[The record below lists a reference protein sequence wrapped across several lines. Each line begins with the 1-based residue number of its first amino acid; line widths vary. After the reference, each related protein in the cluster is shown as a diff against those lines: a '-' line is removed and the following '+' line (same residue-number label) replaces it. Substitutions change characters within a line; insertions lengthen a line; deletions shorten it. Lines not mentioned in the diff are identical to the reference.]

1 MVAGLG
7 HGDLGTLVRTA
18 QVGASPNA
26 VTQTRPGGNRQ
37 PRVSVIVLAYNE
49 EANLP
54 DCLTSLKH
62 LDCEVLVVD
71 SGSTD
76 GTPEI
81 ARQAGAAVFEHPFET
96 YGAQRNWAQ
105 NHLPLAADW
114 VLHLDSDERLTPE
127 LVAEINGILL
137 NLPPEVDGFLFR
149 KRTFFMGRWIR
160 HGGHYPSFHLRL
172 FRKDR
177 GGCEERLY
185 DQHYVVR
192 GVVRKL
198 EHDYVDVLTSDLSV
212 WSARHVRWA
221 ELEAREIAEGYDPEG
236 RVKASPFGDPIQRR
250 RWQREGLY
258 WRLPLF
264 VRAFLYWFY
273 RYFLRLGFLD
283 GKEGMI
289 FHFLQGFWFR
299 FLIDAKLFEMKRRAG
314 KRPAAA
320 ASRQ

>member
-1 MVAGLG
+1 MTEA
-7 HGDLGTLVRTA
+7 
-18 QVGASPNA
+18 
-26 VTQTRPGGNRQ
+26 RPGGARR

-49 EANLP
+49 ETNLP
-54 DCLTSLKH
+54 DCLESLKH

-76 GTPEI
+76 GTREI
-81 ARQAGAAVFEHPFET
+81 ARQAGAAIFEHPFET

-105 NHLPLAADW
+105 NHLPLAAEW

-127 LVAEINGILL
+127 LAAEINGILL
-137 NLPPEVDGFLFR
+137 NPPADVDGFLFR

-160 HGGHYPSFHLRL
+160 HGGHYPSYHLRL

-185 DQHYVVR
+185 DQHYLVR
-192 GVVRKL
+192 GNVRKL
-198 EHDYVDVLTSDLSV
+198 QHDYMDVLTSDLSV
-212 WSARHVRWA
+212 WSTRHVRWA
-221 ELEAREIAEGYDPEG
+221 ELEAREIVAGYDPDG
-236 RVKASPFGDPIQRR
+236 RVEASPFGNPIERR
-250 RWQREGLY
+250 RWLREGLY
-258 WRLPLF
+258 WKLPLF
-264 VRAFLYWFY
+264 LRAFLYWFY

-299 FLIDAKLFEMKRRAG
+299 FLIDAKLFEMQKRQA
-314 KRPAAA
+314 KSVAPAP
-320 ASRQ
+320 RQ

>member
-1 MVAGLG
+1 
-7 HGDLGTLVRTA
+7 
-18 QVGASPNA
+18 
-26 VTQTRPGGNRQ
+26 
-37 PRVSVIVLAYNE
+37 VLAYNE

-299 FLIDAKLFEMKRRAG
+299 FLIDAKLFEMKRRTG
-314 KRPAAA
+314 ERPAAV

>member
-7 HGDLGTLVRTA
+7 DGDLGTLVRTA
-18 QVGASPNA
+18 QVGASPDA
-26 VTQTRPGGNRQ
+26 VTRPDGDRQ

-54 DCLTSLKH
+54 DCLASLKY

-76 GTPEI
+76 ATREI
-81 ARQAGAAVFEHPFET
+81 ARQAGAAIFEHPFET

-105 NHLPLAADW
+105 GHLPLAADW
-114 VLHLDSDERLTPE
+114 VLHIDSDERLTPE
-127 LVAEINGILL
+127 LVAEINGVLL
-137 NLPPEVDGFLFR
+137 NLPPDVDGFLFR

-160 HGGHYPSFHLRL
+160 HGGHYPSYHLRL

-185 DQHYVVR
+185 DQHYVVS
-192 GVVRKL
+192 GKVRKL

-236 RVKASPFGDPIQRR
+236 RVKASPFGNPIARR
-250 RWQREGLY
+250 RWLREGLY
-258 WRLPLF
+258 WKLPLF
-264 VRAFLYWFY
+264 LRAFLYWFY

-299 FLIDAKLFEMKRRAG
+299 FLIDAKLVEMKKRAAE
-314 KRPAAA
+314 RATTA

>member
-1 MVAGLG
+1 MVTGLG
-7 HGDLGTLVRTA
+7 DGDIGTLVRAA
-18 QVGASPNA
+18 QVGAGPDA
-26 VTQTRPGGNRQ
+26 VIEARPGGERR

-54 DCLTSLKH
+54 NCLASLAH

-76 GTPEI
+76 STREI
-81 ARQAGAAVFEHPFET
+81 ARLAGAAVFEHPFET

-105 NHLPLAADW
+105 RHLPLAAEW
-114 VLHLDSDERLTPE
+114 LLHLDSDERLTPE
-127 LVAEINGILL
+127 LAAEINGILL
-137 NLPPEVDGFLFR
+137 NPPPDVDGFLFR

-160 HGGHYPSFHLRL
+160 HGGHYPSYHLRL

-192 GVVRKL
+192 GKVRKL
-198 EHDYVDVLTSDLSV
+198 EHDYLDVLTSDLSV
-212 WSARHVRWA
+212 WSTRHVRWA
-221 ELEAREIAEGYDPEG
+221 ELEAREIVQGCDPDG
-236 RVKASPFGDPIQRR
+236 RVEASPFGNPIERR
-250 RWQREGLY
+250 RWLREGLY

-264 VRAFLYWFY
+264 LRAFLYWFY
-273 RYFLRLGFLD
+273 RYFFRLGFLD
-283 GKEGMI
+283 GKEGMV

-299 FLIDAKLFEMKRRAG
+299 FLIDAKLFEMRKRQA
-314 KRPAAA
+314 KSIAPAP
-320 ASRQ
+320 RQ

>member
-1 MVAGLG
+1 M
-7 HGDLGTLVRTA
+7 
-18 QVGASPNA
+18 
-26 VTQTRPGGNRQ
+26 
-37 PRVSVIVLAYNE
+37 LAYNE

-54 DCLTSLKH
+54 DCLESLKH

-76 GTPEI
+76 GTREI
-81 ARQAGAAVFEHPFET
+81 ARQAGTAVFEHPFET

-105 NHLPLAADW
+105 QHLLLAAEW

-127 LVAEINGILL
+127 LAAEINGILL
-137 NLPPEVDGFLFR
+137 NPPADVDGFLFR

-160 HGGHYPSFHLRL
+160 HGGHYPSYHLRL

-192 GVVRKL
+192 GNVRKL
-198 EHDYVDVLTSDLSV
+198 QHDYMDVLTSDLSV
-212 WSARHVRWA
+212 WSTRHVRWA
-221 ELEAREIAEGYDPEG
+221 ELEAREIAEGCDPEG
-236 RVKASPFGDPIQRR
+236 RVEASPFGNPIERR
-250 RWQREGLY
+250 RWLREGLY
-258 WRLPLF
+258 WKLPLF
-264 VRAFLYWFY
+264 LRAFLYWFY

-289 FHFLQGFWFR
+289 YHFLQGFWYR
-299 FLIDAKLFEMKRRAG
+299 FLIDAKLYEMQENSDSPQISKTRQAAEKGCSGGFTPPSQVDNNGPMAG
-314 KRPAAA
+314 
-320 ASRQ
+320 

>member
-1 MVAGLG
+1 M
-7 HGDLGTLVRTA
+7 
-18 QVGASPNA
+18 
-26 VTQTRPGGNRQ
+26 
-37 PRVSVIVLAYNE
+37 VSVIVLAYNE

-54 DCLTSLKH
+54 DCLASLRH

-76 GTPEI
+76 ATREI

-105 NHLPLAADW
+105 MHLPLASDW

-137 NLPPEVDGFLFR
+137 DPPADVDGFLFR
-149 KRTFFMGRWIR
+149 KRTYFMGRWIR
-160 HGGHYPSFHLRL
+160 HGGHYPSYHLRL

-185 DQHYVVR
+185 DQHYLVR
-192 GVVRKL
+192 GQVRKL
-198 EHDYVDVLTSDLSV
+198 KHDYVDVLTSDLGV
-212 WSARHVRWA
+212 WSTRHVRWA
-221 ELEAREIAEGYDPEG
+221 ELEAREIAKGFDPEG
-236 RVKASPFGDPIQRR
+236 RVKPSPFGDPIARR
-250 RWQREGLY
+250 RWLREGLY
-258 WRLPLF
+258 WKLPLF
-264 VRAFLYWFY
+264 LRASLYWFY
-273 RYFLRLGFLD
+273 RYVLRLGFLD

-299 FLIDAKLFEMKRRAG
+299 FLIDAKLFEMK
-314 KRPAAA
+314 KRVAEQPPAAA
-320 ASRQ
+320 SNE

>member
-1 MVAGLG
+1 MTEAQRGG
-7 HGDLGTLVRTA
+7 H
-18 QVGASPNA
+18 
-26 VTQTRPGGNRQ
+26 RQ
-37 PRVSVIVLAYNE
+37 PPVSVIVLSYNE

-54 DCLTSLKH
+54 DCLDSLKH

-76 GTPEI
+76 RTLEI
-81 ARQAGAAVFEHPFET
+81 ARQGGAAVFEHPFET

-105 NHLPLAADW
+105 DHLPLAGEW

-137 NLPPEVDGFLFR
+137 NPPADVDGFLFR

-160 HGGHYPSFHLRL
+160 HGGHYPSYHLRL
-172 FRKDR
+172 FRKGR

-185 DQHYVVR
+185 DQHYIVR
-192 GVVRKL
+192 GNVRQL
-198 EHDYVDVLTSDLSV
+198 QHDYIDVLTSDLSV

-221 ELEAREIAEGYDPEG
+221 ELEAQEIVAGFDPEG
-236 RVKASPFGDPIQRR
+236 RVEALPFGNPIQRR
-250 RWQREGLY
+250 RWLREGLY
-258 WRLPLF
+258 WKLPLF
-264 VRAFLYWFY
+264 LRAFLYWFY

-299 FLIDAKLFEMKRRAG
+299 FLIDAKLFEMKKRAAG
-314 KRPAAA
+314 QPGAAA
-320 ASRQ
+320 PSQ

>member
-1 MVAGLG
+1 
-7 HGDLGTLVRTA
+7 
-18 QVGASPNA
+18 
-26 VTQTRPGGNRQ
+26 VTQTRSGGDAR

-49 EANLP
+49 AANLP
-54 DCLTSLKH
+54 GCLESLAN

-76 GTPEI
+76 NTREI

-105 NHLPLAADW
+105 GHLPLAADW

-127 LVAEINGILL
+127 LVGELNGILL
-137 NLPPEVDGFLFR
+137 NPTPYVDGFLFR
-149 KRTFFMGRWIR
+149 KRTLFMGRWIR
-160 HGGHYPSFHLRL
+160 HGGHYPSYHLRL

-177 GGCEERLY
+177 GECEERLY

-192 GVVRKL
+192 GKVRKL
-198 EHDYVDVLTSDLSV
+198 EHDYLDVLTSDLSV
-212 WSARHVRWA
+212 WSTRHVRWA
-221 ELEAREIAEGYDPEG
+221 ELEAREIAEGFDAEG
-236 RVKASPFGDPIQRR
+236 RVKASPLGDPIQRR
-250 RWQREGLY
+250 RWLREGLY
-258 WRLPLF
+258 WKLPLF
-264 VRAFLYWFY
+264 LRAFLYWFY

-283 GKEGMI
+283 GKEGMV

-299 FLIDAKLFEMKRRAG
+299 FLIDAKLFEMEKR
-314 KRPAAA
+314 AAERSAVA

>member
-1 MVAGLG
+1 
-7 HGDLGTLVRTA
+7 LVRTA
-18 QVGASPNA
+18 QIGACFDALTEAQPA
-26 VTQTRPGGNRQ
+26 GDRRP
-37 PRVSVIVLAYNE
+37 PVSVIVLAYNE

-54 DCLTSLKH
+54 ACLESLKH

-76 GTPEI
+76 STREI
-81 ARQAGAAVFEHPFET
+81 ALRAGAGVYEHPFET

-105 NHLPLAADW
+105 KHLPLATEW

-127 LVAEINGILL
+127 LAAEINGILL
-137 NLPPEVDGFLFR
+137 NPPDDVDGFLFR

-160 HGGHYPSFHLRL
+160 HGGHYPSYHLRL

-192 GVVRKL
+192 GNVCKL
-198 EHDYVDVLTSDLSV
+198 QHDYMDVLTSDLSV
-212 WSARHVRWA
+212 WSTRHVRWA
-221 ELEAREIAEGYDPEG
+221 ELEAREIVEGFAPEG
-236 RVKASPFGDPIQRR
+236 RVEASPFGNPIERR
-250 RWQREGLY
+250 RWLREGLY
-258 WRLPLF
+258 WKLPWF
-264 VRAFLYWFY
+264 SRAFFYWFY

-299 FLIDAKLFEMKRRAG
+299 FLIDAKLFEMRKR
-314 KRPAAA
+314 AAREVA
-320 ASRQ
+320 KKLTPPVP